1 MKANHKCKQRV
12 SQELS
17 VLQDLITELI
27 MSQTCRIHVGQICSG
42 SGAMNIYSTLNK
54 LERKEVH
61 CACIE
66 TGH

>member
-1 MKANHKCKQRV
+1 MH
-12 SQELS
+12 
-17 VLQDLITELI
+17 
-27 MSQTCRIHVGQICSG
+27 MGQICNG

-61 CACIE
+61 YAFIE

>member
-1 MKANHKCKQRV
+1 MYKV
-12 SQELS
+12 PQELS
-17 VLQDLITELI
+17 VLQDLITELVVG
-27 MSQTCRIHVGQICSG
+27 QTCHMHMGQICNG

-61 CACIE
+61 CVFIE

>member
-1 MKANHKCKQRV
+1 MH
-12 SQELS
+12 
-17 VLQDLITELI
+17 
-27 MSQTCRIHVGQICSG
+27 MGQICNG

-61 CACIE
+61 CVFIE

>member
-1 MKANHKCKQRV
+1 
-12 SQELS
+12 
-17 VLQDLITELI
+17 
-27 MSQTCRIHVGQICSG
+27 MSQTSHAHMGQICSG

-61 CACIE
+61 CAFIE